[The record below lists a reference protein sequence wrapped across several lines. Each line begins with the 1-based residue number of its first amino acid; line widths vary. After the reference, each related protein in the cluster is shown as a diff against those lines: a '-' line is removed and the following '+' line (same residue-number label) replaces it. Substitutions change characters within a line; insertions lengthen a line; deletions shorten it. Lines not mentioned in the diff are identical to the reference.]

1 MTLPPRA
8 LSQGLATVNG
18 TARQGFFIPYGYAD
32 TLPDPGTLPPYP
44 AFAALFERV
53 RPRFTALLADMAGMA
68 DALRAFDGAEPPAPR
83 WQQDWFPRL
92 DGAAAYALV
101 RREAPRRIVEIGCG
115 HSTRFLARALRD
127 GGGAGEVTCI
137 DPAPRARLDGL
148 PVRHIPA
155 TLHAAGEA
163 PFADLQAGDVLF
175 VDSSHILMP
184 GTDVDVVI
192 GRILPRLPAGV
203 LVHVHDIFLP
213 DPYPADWTWRGYN
226 EQQAVMALL
235 LAGGFEVLWSSAFV
249 ATRMTAEVA
258 AGIAGTLPLPA
269 GARESSLWLRKT
281 APALL

>member
-8 LSQGLATVNG
+8 LSQGLATLNG
-18 TARQGFFIPYGYAD
+18 TARQGFFIPYGYAG
-32 TLPDPGTLPPYP
+32 TLPDPGALPPYP
-44 AFAALFERV
+44 AFEALFERS
-53 RPRFTALLADMAGMA
+53 RPRFATLLAGMA
-68 DALRAFDGAEPPAPR
+68 EVAESLRAFDGAGPPAPR

-92 DGAAAYALV
+92 DGAAAYTLV
-101 RREAPRRIVEIGCG
+101 RRLAPKRIVEIGCG
-115 HSTRFLARALRD
+115 HSTRFLARALQD
-127 GGGAGEVTCI
+127 GGGVGTLTCI

-148 PVRHIPA
+148 PVRHIAA
-155 TLHAAGEA
+155 TLHEAGEA
-163 PFADLQAGDVLF
+163 PFAGLESGDVLF

-203 LVHVHDIFLP
+203 LVHIHDIFLP

-235 LAGGFEVLWSSAFV
+235 LSGGFEVLWASAFA
-249 ATRMTAEVA
+249 ATRMGAEVA

-281 APALL
+281 APPLF

>member
-8 LSQGLATVNG
+8 LSQGLATLNG
-18 TARQGFFIPYGYAD
+18 TARQGFFIPYGYAG
-32 TLPDPGTLPPYP
+32 TLPDPGALPPYP
-44 AFAALFERV
+44 AFEALFERS
-53 RPRFTALLADMAGMA
+53 RPRFATLLAGMA
-68 DALRAFDGAEPPAPR
+68 EVAESLRAFDGAGPPAPR

-92 DGAAAYALV
+92 DGAAAYTLV
-101 RREAPRRIVEIGCG
+101 RRLAPKRIVEIGCG
-115 HSTRFLARALRD
+115 HSTRFLARALQD
-127 GGGAGEVTCI
+127 GGGVGTLTCI

-148 PVRHIPA
+148 PVRHIAA
-155 TLHAAGEA
+155 TLHEAGEA
-163 PFADLQAGDVLF
+163 PFAGLESGDVLF

-203 LVHVHDIFLP
+203 LVHIHDIFLP

-235 LAGGFEVLWSSAFV
+235 LSGGFEVLWASAFA
-249 ATRMTAEVA
+249 ATRMGAEVA
-258 AGIAGTLPLPA
+258 AGVAGTLPLPA

-281 APALL
+281 APPLL

>member
-8 LSQGLATVNG
+8 LSQGLATLNG
-18 TARQGFFIPYGYAD
+18 TARQGFFIPYGYAG
-32 TLPDPGTLPPYP
+32 TLPDPGALPPYP
-44 AFAALFERV
+44 AFEALFERR
-53 RPRFTALLADMAGMA
+53 RPRFAALLAGMAEVA
-68 DALRAFDGAEPPAPR
+68 DALSAFDGAEPPAPR

-92 DGAAAYALV
+92 DGAAAYTLV
-101 RREAPRRIVEIGCG
+101 RRLAPKRIVEIGCG
-115 HSTRFLARALRD
+115 HSTRFLARALQD
-127 GGGAGEVTCI
+127 GGGAGTLTCI

-148 PVRHIPA
+148 PVRHIAA
-155 TLHAAGEA
+155 TLHEAGEA
-163 PFADLQAGDVLF
+163 PFAGLESGDVLF

-203 LVHVHDIFLP
+203 LVHIHDIFLP

-235 LAGGFEVLWSSAFV
+235 LSGGFEVLWASAFA
-249 ATRMTAEVA
+249 ATRMGAEVA
-258 AGIAGTLPLPA
+258 AGVAGTLPLPA

-281 APALL
+281 APPLL

>member
-8 LSQGLATVNG
+8 VAQGLATVNG

-32 TLPDPGTLPPYP
+32 TLPDPGALPPYP
-44 AFAALFERV
+44 AFEALFERC
-53 RPRFTALLADMAGMA
+53 RPRFAALLDGMTTLGAD
-68 DALRAFDGAEPPAPR
+68 LRAFDGAEPPAPR

-101 RREAPRRIVEIGCG
+101 RRLAPRRIVEIGCG
-115 HSTRFLARALRD
+115 HSTRFLARGLRD
-127 GGGAGEVTCI
+127 GGGQGTLTCI
-137 DPAPRARLDGL
+137 DPFPRARLDGL
-148 PVRHIPA
+148 PVHHIAA
-155 TLHAAGEA
+155 TLHDAGEA
-163 PFADLQAGDVLF
+163 PFAELDAGDVLF

-203 LVHVHDIFLP
+203 LVHIHDIFLP
-213 DPYPADWTWRGYN
+213 DPYPAAWTWRGYN

-235 LAGGFEVLWSSAFV
+235 LAGGFEVLWASAYA
-249 ATRMTAEVA
+249 ATRMGAEVA
-258 AGIAGTLPLPA
+258 AGVTGTLPLPA

-281 APALL
+281 APALF